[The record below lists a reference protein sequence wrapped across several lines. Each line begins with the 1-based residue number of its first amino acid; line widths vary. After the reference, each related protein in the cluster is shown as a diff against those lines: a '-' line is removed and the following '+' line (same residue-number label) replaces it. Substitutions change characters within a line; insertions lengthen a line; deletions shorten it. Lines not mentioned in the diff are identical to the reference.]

1 MIVQLTQLELIAGE
15 LITIQIENPLSTKLS
30 PSAKYWPALK
40 GLFYSDVS
48 VFAQFCNCL
57 LVGLFV
63 CYLSVGKMVSLFLNC
78 LLVCLLIF
86 CLFVC
91 SFICLIIRLLVR
103 LLLNLLDH
111 SFACSSLACAFF

>member
-63 CYLSVGKMVSLFLNC
+63 ICRLVKWLACSLTA
-78 LLVCLLIF
+78 

-91 SFICLIIRLLVR
+91 LF
-103 LLLNLLDH
+103 
-111 SFACSSLACAFF
+111 FACSSAHSFV